1 MLSSKKD
8 LTIVLVT
15 IKSEKVIEEC
25 IESIDQQVKI
35 IVVENTNDKNFIDK
49 LNLKY
54 PRVKCVLN
62 KKNVGMGA
70 GNNIGIKMSDTRFVM
85 IMNPDTKLK
94 NNTLDEIINVTKD
107 LEFAVAAPMINN
119 KNNLNYKTTV
129 KDKEIKNYNKLFME
143 VDQVDGFCMII
154 DKFKF
159 QGNYFDEN
167 FFMYLENDDL
177 CKRAKKNGKIY
188 IIKNSNID
196 HIGAKSVDPIFIDEV
211 ELSRNWHWPWS
222 KFYYNKK
229 HYGFIFALF
238 VCGWSFIKSLYKIIF
253 FSITGNNFK
262 KKIYLNR
269 ASGYINSMLGKKS
282 WYRPKIY

>member
-54 PRVKCVLN
+54 PRVKCILN
-62 KKNVGMGA
+62 KENVGMGA

-129 KDKEIKNYNKLFME
+129 KDKEIKNYNKHFIE
-143 VDQVDGFCMII
+143 VDQVDGLH
-154 DKFKF
+154 D
-159 QGNYFDEN
+159 
-167 FFMYLENDDL
+167 
-177 CKRAKKNGKIY
+177 
-188 IIKNSNID
+188 
-196 HIGAKSVDPIFIDEV
+196 
-211 ELSRNWHWPWS
+211 
-222 KFYYNKK
+222 
-229 HYGFIFALF
+229 
-238 VCGWSFIKSLYKIIF
+238 
-253 FSITGNNFK
+253 
-262 KKIYLNR
+262 NR
-269 ASGYINSMLGKKS
+269 
-282 WYRPKIY
+282 